1 MLLLPG
7 KSGAEHPGEDVRQ
20 SRMNVF
26 GLGGGHTP
34 HLPGL
39 GRGLWGGL
47 KKFEIKKAL
56 LLV

>member
-39 GRGLWGGL
+39 GRVSGEGLTNSKL
-47 KKFEIKKAL
+47 KKPSY
-56 LLV
+56 

>member
-20 SRMNVF
+20 SRMNVV

-47 KKFEIKKAL
+47 NKFEIKKAL